1 MWCKIKDIDSSYR
14 KFLTP
19 KQLDALGLSSA
30 ASPQGKEK
38 RDTHSRNQPNEFTK
52 ELSDDETIILV
63 IPPYED
69 LQSELPGC
77 CHSPHTLP

>member
-19 KQLDALGLSSA
+19 KQLTTLGLSSA
-30 ASPQGKEK
+30 SAQQGKK
-38 RDTHSRNQPNEFTK
+38 IRNTQAKEFTK
-52 ELSDDETIILV
+52 EISDDETIILV

-69 LQSELPGC
+69 LQFELPDC
-77 CHSPHTLP
+77 CHSPHKLP

>member
-30 ASPQGKEK
+30 AAPQGEENN
-38 RDTHSRNQPNEFTK
+38 THSLNRPNEFTK

-69 LQSELPGC
+69 LQSELSGC
-77 CHSPHTLP
+77 CHSPHKLP